1 MRAENRGARR
11 PSDTPNFDDCLSAD
25 RPRLRRMA
33 RGLARPAKG
42 DERAAAQR
50 TRLQAD
56 FDALLERSRTALL
69 ARRAAL
75 PVPEFPP
82 ELPVSARRDEI
93 AATLAAHQVIIVCG
107 ETGSGKTTQL
117 PKIAMTLGR
126 GVAGLIGHTQ
136 PRRLA
141 ARATASRI
149 AQELKS
155 ALGEVVGYKIRFT
168 DKTSERS
175 HVKLMTDGI
184 LLAETQTDPL
194 LAAYDTLIIDEA
206 HERSLNIDFLLGYL
220 KTLLPR
226 RPDLK
231 VVVTS
236 ATLDADRFAKHFADA
251 AGKPAPVI
259 EVSGRLYPIEMR
271 YRPVESEDIDP
282 AAAARAAAKGGK
294 EGDKSRA
301 GGRDRSRDLMDA
313 LVDAVDEA
321 QRCGPGDVL
330 VFLPGEREIREAAEA
345 LRKAHHLP
353 GTEILPLFARQSAQE
368 QARVFSVSNGRRV
381 VLSTNVAETSLTVP
395 GIRYVVDTGLARIK
409 RYSPRNKVEQLQVE
423 KIAQSAAQQ
432 RAGRCGRVMDGIC
445 IRLYDED
452 DFNRRQPHT
461 DPEILRSSL
470 AGVILRMKAL
480 KLGAVEDFPFIDAP
494 GSRLI
499 GDGYALLA
507 ELGAVTDDDER
518 RLTPTGIELAKLPL
532 DPRIGRMILAARDRG
547 ALAELLVIAAAL
559 SVQDPRERP
568 QDSPGAAD
576 QAHAKFRGGEQDQK
590 SEFLWYWHLWKA
602 WDEVQRHESSSKQKA
617 WCKKHFLNYMRM
629 REWRDVFS
637 QLHTLC
643 AEHGW
648 KENAQPANYEAIH
661 KALLAGLLGNI
672 GCKADDGEHASKGP
686 QAGFYL
692 GARGIKFWPHPGS
705 SLAKKAGKWIMAAEQ
720 VETSR
725 LFGRCIARIEPEWVE
740 EVGGHLIKRQVFEPH
755 WSKSSGAV
763 RAWERG
769 TLYGLVIYPRR
780 GVAYRDIDPAL
791 CRELFI
797 REGLVQGE
805 IAEGPARAMAFLAH
819 NQRLVA
825 EIERLEHKSRRPDVL
840 VDEVLI
846 EAFYDSKLPAD
857 VCDVAGLE
865 VWRKPAEKTE
875 PKLLHLSR
883 EQLMRHEAEGVT
895 TDRFPPALEVL
906 GQKLKL
912 TYLHQPG
919 EADDGVTL
927 AVPLAMLNQIPAN
940 RCEWLVPGLLEEKV
954 AALMKTV
961 PQKHRHRL
969 QPVAESAAAF
979 MAVFE
984 AGELD
989 TDEPLLKMLQR
1000 FVEERVQ
1007 LKLPLE
1013 SFRPENLKPHCFMN
1027 FRVIDEHGRVMGQ
1040 SRNLM
1045 ELRARFREQVA
1056 ARFSA
1061 AKIGG
1066 ALAGALSAVGVG
1078 GAEATAGR
1086 GRGEGGAD
1094 AGGSGRG
1101 FGAGE
1106 AGGRARSGPDAD
1118 RAAVGAGG
1126 RVGVGQPGRKGS
1138 AKAAGDAAG
1147 QGAAPV
1153 ELPAQALSGFTAWTF
1168 GALPELLEVRVAGRE
1183 VIGFPALHDDGDSVS
1198 LRPYDT
1204 PEEAARVHRRGL
1216 ARLFALNLKDQ
1227 VRAVER
1233 LPGLRELALQYMS
1246 FGTEAELKAR
1256 LVEATLA
1263 RCCLL
1268 EPLPSDAEAFAKRCA
1283 EAKTRVSLVAQEFMR
1298 ITGQLLVEHGALQKR
1313 LSGLKTFP
1321 DVVADIQSQL
1331 AALLP
1336 KDFLVTHD
1344 WEKLAHF
1351 PRYLKGASVRLDK
1364 LRNNPA
1370 RDAQSMGEWK
1380 ALAQAWERER
1390 LARRRAGVEDPALE
1404 EFRWLLE
1411 ELRVGL
1417 YAQELRT
1424 PMPVSVKRL
1433 QKIWDSRPR

>member
-1 MRAENRGARR
+1 MRADHRGARR
-11 PSDTPNFDDCLSAD
+11 PSDLPNFHDCLSVD

-33 RGLARPAKG
+33 RDLARPPRAG
-42 DERAAAQR
+42 EGGAATQPGRSGADARGQGQAAAADRQA
-50 TRLQAD
+50 RLQAD

-75 PVPEFPP
+75 PVPDFPP

-93 AATLAAHQVIIVCG
+93 AEAFSAHQVIIVCG

-271 YRPVESEDIDP
+271 YRPVESEALDP
-282 AAAARAAAKGGK
+282 AVAARSAARGGK
-294 EGDKSRA
+294 DGAKEAARDK
-301 GGRDRSRDLMDA
+301 SRDLMDA

-368 QARVFSVSNGRRV
+368 QARVFSASNGRRV

-518 RLTPTGIELAKLPL
+518 KLTPTGIELAKLPL

-576 QAHAKFRGGEQDQK
+576 QAHARFRGGEQDEK

-602 WDEVQRHESSSKQKA
+602 WDEVQRHETSSKQKA

-672 GCKADDGEHASKGP
+672 GCKADEGESAGKGP
-686 QAGFYL
+686 QAGSYL
-692 GARGIKFWPHPGS
+692 GARGIRFWPHPGS
-705 SLAKKAGKWIMAAEQ
+705 ALAKKAGKWIMAAEQ

-819 NQRLVA
+819 NQRMVA

-840 VDEVLI
+840 VDEALI
-846 EAFYDSKLPAD
+846 EAFYDSKLPEE

-865 VWRKPAEKTE
+865 AWRKPAEKAE

-979 MAVFE
+979 MAAFE
-984 AGELD
+984 AGEFD

-1013 SFRPENLKPHCFMN
+1013 SFRAENLKPHCFMN
-1027 FRVIDEHGRVMGQ
+1027 FRVI
-1040 SRNLM
+1040 
-1045 ELRARFREQVA
+1045 
-1056 ARFSA
+1056 
-1061 AKIGG
+1061 
-1066 ALAGALSAVGVG
+1066 
-1078 GAEATAGR
+1078 
-1086 GRGEGGAD
+1086 
-1094 AGGSGRG
+1094 
-1101 FGAGE
+1101 
-1106 AGGRARSGPDAD
+1106 
-1118 RAAVGAGG
+1118 
-1126 RVGVGQPGRKGS
+1126 
-1138 AKAAGDAAG
+1138 
-1147 QGAAPV
+1147 
-1153 ELPAQALSGFTAWTF
+1153 
-1168 GALPELLEVRVAGRE
+1168 
-1183 VIGFPALHDDGDSVS
+1183 
-1198 LRPYDT
+1198 
-1204 PEEAARVHRRGL
+1204 
-1216 ARLFALNLKDQ
+1216 
-1227 VRAVER
+1227 
-1233 LPGLRELALQYMS
+1233 
-1246 FGTEAELKAR
+1246 
-1256 LVEATLA
+1256 
-1263 RCCLL
+1263 
-1268 EPLPSDAEAFAKRCA
+1268 
-1283 EAKTRVSLVAQEFMR
+1283 
-1298 ITGQLLVEHGALQKR
+1298 
-1313 LSGLKTFP
+1313 
-1321 DVVADIQSQL
+1321 
-1331 AALLP
+1331 
-1336 KDFLVTHD
+1336 
-1344 WEKLAHF
+1344 
-1351 PRYLKGASVRLDK
+1351 
-1364 LRNNPA
+1364 
-1370 RDAQSMGEWK
+1370 
-1380 ALAQAWERER
+1380 
-1390 LARRRAGVEDPALE
+1390 
-1404 EFRWLLE
+1404 
-1411 ELRVGL
+1411 
-1417 YAQELRT
+1417 
-1424 PMPVSVKRL
+1424 
-1433 QKIWDSRPR
+1433 

>member
-1 MRAENRGARR
+1 MRAEHKGARR
-11 PSDTPNFDDCLSAD
+11 PSALPNFDDCLSGD

-33 RGLARPAKG
+33 RDLSHPPRA
-42 DERAAAQR
+42 DERATAQR
-50 TRLQAD
+50 LRLQAD
-56 FDALLERSRTALL
+56 FDALLERSRAALR

-75 PVPEFPP
+75 PVPDFPP
-82 ELPVSARRDEI
+82 ELPVSGRRDEI
-93 AATLAAHQVIIVCG
+93 ATALAAHQVIIVCG

-155 ALGEVVGYKIRFT
+155 PLGEVVGYKIRFT
-168 DKTSERS
+168 DKTGERS

-236 ATLDADRFAKHFADA
+236 ATLDAERFARHFADA
-251 AGKPAPVI
+251 VGKPAPVI

-271 YRPVESEDIDP
+271 YRPVESEEIDP
-282 AAAARAAAKGGK
+282 AAAARSAAKGGREAAK
-294 EGDKSRA
+294 
-301 GGRDRSRDLMDA
+301 DRSRDLMDA

-368 QARVFSVSNGRRV
+368 QARVFSASNGRRV

-423 KIAQSAAQQ
+423 KIARSAAQQ

-452 DFNRRQPHT
+452 DFNRRPAHT

-494 GSRLI
+494 GARLI

-507 ELGAVTDDDER
+507 ELGAVSDDDER
-518 RLTPTGIELAKLPL
+518 KLTPTGVELAKLPL

-576 QAHAKFRGGEQDQK
+576 QAHARFRGGEQDQK

-629 REWRDVFS
+629 REWRDVFA

-648 KENAQPANYEAIH
+648 KENEQPANYEAIH
-661 KALLAGLLGNI
+661 KALLAGLLGNV
-672 GCKADDGEHASKGP
+672 GCKVEDASGP
-686 QAGFYL
+686 QAGAYL

-705 SLAKKAGKWIMAAEQ
+705 ALAKKAGKWIMAAEQ

-755 WSKSSGAV
+755 WSKASGAV

-840 VDEVLI
+840 VDETLI
-846 EAFYDSKLPAD
+846 EAFYDSKLPAE
-857 VCDVAGLE
+857 VCDLAGLE
-865 VWRKPAEKTE
+865 AWRKPAEKAE
-875 PKLLHLSR
+875 PRLLHLSR
-883 EQLMRHEAEGVT
+883 EQLMRHDAEGVT
-895 TDRFPPALEVL
+895 TDRFPPTLEVL

-912 TYLHQPG
+912 AYLHQPG

-984 AGELD
+984 AGEFD

-1027 FRVIDEHGRVMGQ
+1027 FRVIDEHGRLMGQ

-1066 ALAGALSAVGVG
+1066 ALAGALSVVGGGGAGGGQGVG
-1078 GAEATAGR
+1078 A
-1086 GRGEGGAD
+1086 GGAGVS
-1094 AGGSGRG
+1094 ARGGGSDSV
-1101 FGAGE
+1101 AGE
-1106 AGGRARSGPDAD
+1106 VAGRARSGADARD
-1118 RAAVGAGG
+1118 AAADVGG
-1126 RVGVGQPGRKGS
+1126 RAGAGQPGGKGS
-1138 AKAAGDAAG
+1138 GKAAGDAAG
-1147 QGAAPV
+1147 RSAAPAG
-1153 ELPAQALSGFTAWTF
+1153 LPAQVLSGFTAWTF

-1198 LRPYDT
+1198 LRPHDT
-1204 PEEAARVHRRGL
+1204 PEEASRVHRRGL

-1233 LPGLRELALQYMS
+1233 LPGLRELALQYMG

-1256 LVEATLA
+1256 LIEATLG

-1268 EPLPSDAEAFAKRCA
+1268 EPLPTDADAFAKRCA
-1283 EAKTRVSLVAQEFMR
+1283 EAKSRVSLVAQEFMR
-1298 ITGQLLVEHGALQKR
+1298 LTGQLLVEHAALQKR

-1321 DVVADIQSQL
+1321 EVVADIQGQL
-1331 AALLP
+1331 GALLP
-1336 KDFLVTHD
+1336 KDFLVAFEWD
-1344 WEKLAHF
+1344 KLAHF
-1351 PRYLKGASVRLDK
+1351 ARYLKGAAVRLDK

-1370 RDAQSMGEWK
+1370 RDAQAMAEWK
-1380 ALAQAWERER
+1380 QLAQAWERER

-1433 QKIWDSRPR
+1433 QKIWESRPR

>member
-1 MRAENRGARR
+1 MRAEHKGARR
-11 PSDTPNFDDCLSAD
+11 PSALPNFDDCLSGD

-33 RGLARPAKG
+33 RDLSHPPCA
-42 DERAAAQR
+42 DERATAQR
-50 TRLQAD
+50 LRLRAD
-56 FDALLERSRTALL
+56 FDALLERSRAALR

-75 PVPEFPP
+75 PVPDFPP
-82 ELPVSARRDEI
+82 ELPVSGRRDEI
-93 AATLAAHQVIIVCG
+93 ATALAAHQVIIVCG

-155 ALGEVVGYKIRFT
+155 PLGEVVGYKIRFT
-168 DKTSERS
+168 DKTGERS

-236 ATLDADRFAKHFADA
+236 ATLDAERFARHFADA

-271 YRPVESEDIDP
+271 YRPVESEEIDP
-282 AAAARAAAKGGK
+282 AAAARSAAKGGREAAK
-294 EGDKSRA
+294 
-301 GGRDRSRDLMDA
+301 DRSRDLMDA

-368 QARVFSVSNGRRV
+368 QARVFSASNGRRV

-423 KIAQSAAQQ
+423 KIARSAAQQ

-452 DFNRRQPHT
+452 DFNRRPAHT

-494 GSRLI
+494 GARLI

-507 ELGAVTDDDER
+507 ELGAVSDDDER
-518 RLTPTGIELAKLPL
+518 KLTPTGVELAKLPL

-576 QAHAKFRGGEQDQK
+576 QAHARFRGGEQDQK

-629 REWRDVFS
+629 REWRDVFA

-648 KENAQPANYEAIH
+648 KENEQPANYEAIH

-672 GCKADDGEHASKGP
+672 GCKVEDASGP
-686 QAGFYL
+686 QAGAYL

-705 SLAKKAGKWIMAAEQ
+705 ALAKKAGKWIMAAEQ

-755 WSKSSGAV
+755 WSKASGAV

-840 VDEVLI
+840 VDETLI
-846 EAFYDSKLPAD
+846 EAFYDSKLPAE
-857 VCDVAGLE
+857 VCDLAGLE
-865 VWRKPAEKTE
+865 AWRKPAEKAE

-883 EQLMRHEAEGVT
+883 EQLMRHDAEGVT
-895 TDRFPPALEVL
+895 TDRFPPTLEVL

-912 TYLHQPG
+912 AYLHQPG

-984 AGELD
+984 AGEFD

-1027 FRVIDEHGRVMGQ
+1027 FRVIDEHGRLMGQ

-1066 ALAGALSAVGVG
+1066 ALAGALSVVGVG
-1078 GAEATAGR
+1078 GAGGGQGVGA
-1086 GRGEGGAD
+1086 GGAGVS
-1094 AGGSGRG
+1094 ARGGGSDSV
-1101 FGAGE
+1101 AGE
-1106 AGGRARSGPDAD
+1106 VAGRARSGADARD
-1118 RAAVGAGG
+1118 AAADVGG
-1126 RVGVGQPGRKGS
+1126 RAGAGQPGGKGS
-1138 AKAAGDAAG
+1138 GKAAGDPAG
-1147 QGAAPV
+1147 RSAAPA
-1153 ELPAQALSGFTAWTF
+1153 ELPAQVLSGFTAWTF

-1198 LRPYDT
+1198 LRPHDT
-1204 PEEAARVHRRGL
+1204 PEEASRVHRRGL

-1233 LPGLRELALQYMS
+1233 LPGLRELALQYMG

-1256 LVEATLA
+1256 LIEATLG

-1268 EPLPSDAEAFAKRCA
+1268 EPLPTDADAFAKRCA
-1283 EAKTRVSLVAQEFMR
+1283 EAKSRVSLVAQEFMR
-1298 ITGQLLVEHGALQKR
+1298 LTGQLLVEHAALQKR

-1321 DVVADIQSQL
+1321 EVVADIQGQL
-1331 AALLP
+1331 GALLP
-1336 KDFLVTHD
+1336 KDFLVAFEWD
-1344 WEKLAHF
+1344 KLAHF
-1351 PRYLKGASVRLDK
+1351 ARYLKGAAVRLDK

-1370 RDAQSMGEWK
+1370 RDAQAMAEWK
-1380 ALAQAWERER
+1380 QLAQAWERER

-1433 QKIWDSRPR
+1433 QKIWESRPR